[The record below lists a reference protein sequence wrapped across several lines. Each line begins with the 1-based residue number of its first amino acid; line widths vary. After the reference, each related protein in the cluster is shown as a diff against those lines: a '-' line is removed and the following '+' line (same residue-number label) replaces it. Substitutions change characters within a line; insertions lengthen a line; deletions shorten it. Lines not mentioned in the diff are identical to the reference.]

1 MNREEADSCCQLW
14 CGAMYYGSYFTVSAV
29 WPRSL
34 RRDFLSICCVP
45 NVVQLSVPLFQMPL
59 CSDAFW
65 MGCDTCQTS
74 SRAATS
80 GCWLRCALRR
90 RTIAR
95 WECDSQQWS
104 VHCVSCQY
112 NFRKVAL
119 WLGRGLDVPRFES
132 VRGKEICLGNIQ
144 VGSRA
149 YPVFCFSVFSYVRL
163 VRRIGLRGAVPP
175 FPLYACVAYTGANLP
190 LPSLELVGTPNTPH
204 SAYSSFLY
212 ESNFISQ

>member
-1 MNREEADSCCQLW
+1 
-14 CGAMYYGSYFTVSAV
+14 
-29 WPRSL
+29 
-34 RRDFLSICCVP
+34 
-45 NVVQLSVPLFQMPL
+45 MPL

-65 MGCDTCQTS
+65 MGCDTCQTVVVELQQVVV
-74 SRAATS
+74 
-80 GCWLRCALRR
+80 GCAALRIEAAHDCAVGVWFAAR
-90 RTIAR
+90 RLR
-95 WECDSQQWS
+95 QWS

-112 NFRKVAL
+112 NFRKVTL

-132 VRGKEICLGNIQ
+132 LRGKEICLGNIQ
-144 VGSRA
+144 AGSKA

-204 SAYSSFLY
+204 SAYSSLLY
-212 ESNFISQ
+212 GSNFISQWKWQYFSITKTYIFFTHCVF